1 MKPGFLR
8 ALPILGLLLTPSLA
22 AQDTT
27 AYRVASMRVFLFH
40 ETTGTIDTIDLVAP
54 RDRGELF
61 NTNIGEGLAHGSPS
75 GAVVV
80 FVQLTG
86 PFHVDETGH
95 LSPPFALDT
104 TRSLRLNA
112 QIDGRT
118 VLERAVRLRS
128 LFSEEHQVWVPFLL
142 YGTGCGELKLT
153 ATIIRNREPEATLD
167 RSIFF
172 RCGE

>member
-40 ETTGTIDTIDLVAP
+40 ETTGTIDTIDLVVP

-80 FVQLTG
+80 FVKLTG

-95 LSPPFALDT
+95 LSPPFAIDT

-128 LFSEEHQVWVPFLL
+128 LFSEEHQIWVPFLL

-153 ATIIRNREPEATLD
+153 ATILRNREPEAALD

-172 RCGE
+172 RCCE

>member
-40 ETTGTIDTIDLVAP
+40 ETTGTIDTIDLVVP

-80 FVQLTG
+80 FVKLTG

-95 LSPPFALDT
+95 LSPPFAIDT

-112 QIDGRT
+112 QIDGRNSPRT
-118 VLERAVRLRS
+118 RREIA
-128 LFSEEHQVWVPFLL
+128 FSVFGGAPDLGAVPFVRHGLWR
-142 YGTGCGELKLT
+142 TQ
-153 ATIIRNREPEATLD
+153 AHRQHPP
-167 RSIFF
+167 
-172 RCGE
+172 

>member
-1 MKPGFLR
+1 MKPGLLG
-8 ALPILGLLLTPSLA
+8 ALPILALLLSPPLA

-40 ETTGTIDTIDLVAP
+40 ETTGTIDTIDLVVP
-54 RDRGELF
+54 RDRG
-61 NTNIGEGLAHGSPS
+61 
-75 GAVVV
+75 
-80 FVQLTG
+80 
-86 PFHVDETGH
+86 
-95 LSPPFALDT
+95 PFALDT
-104 TRSLRLNA
+104 TRSLRLEA

-153 ATIIRNREPEATLD
+153 ATIMRARQSEAALD
-167 RSIFF
+167 HSIFF

>member
-1 MKPGFLR
+1 MKAAFLR
-8 ALPILGLLLTPSLA
+8 ALPVFGLLLSPPLA

-40 ETTGTIDTIDLVAP
+40 ETTGSIDTSDLVVP

-61 NTNIGEGLAHGSPS
+61 NTNIGGGLAHGSPS
-75 GAVVV
+75 GAVLV

-104 TRSLRLNA
+104 TRSLRLEA
-112 QIDGRT
+112 QIDGRKI
-118 VLERAVRLRS
+118 LERAVRLRS

-153 ATIIRNREPEATLD
+153 ATIMRACEPEAALD
-167 RSIFF
+167 HSIFF

>member
-1 MKPGFLR
+1 MKPGLLG
-8 ALPILGLLLTPSLA
+8 ALPILALLLSPPLA

-40 ETTGTIDTIDLVAP
+40 ETTGTIDTIDLVVP

-61 NTNIGEGLAHGSPS
+61 NTNIGGGLAHGSPS
-75 GAVVV
+75 GAVVI

-95 LSPPFALDT
+95 RSAPFALDT

-153 ATIIRNREPEATLD
+153 ATIMRARQSEAALD
-167 RSIFF
+167 HSIFF